1 MTSLETVK
9 RYLRI
14 NGSGEDALLTSLSSA
29 AKRYLLNAG
38 VKPPIPPTDLPFAT
52 VEFGEGEHGVVTVT
66 APVAGIEGDGYS
78 VQILEAEEVGEGE
91 EAELT
96 ATLDDKLI
104 TVTLAEGGN
113 TALGIAGAIA
123 ELGFEASASG
133 EGTGTFTEAMSAIQ
147 FSGGETEAE
156 NTYLQEQALYDT
168 AVSLYVD
175 KLYDGA
181 DNKALEA
188 AMTSI
193 ILQIKDYGG
202 VT

>member
-14 NGSGEDALLTSLSSA
+14 SGGEDDVLLASLISA
-29 AKRYLLNAG
+29 GQQYLENAG
-38 VKPPIPPTDLPFAT
+38 VTSPTPPDELPYAS
-52 VEFGEGEHGVVTVT
+52 VEFGEGEDGVITVT
-66 APVAGIEGDGYS
+66 APVAGIAGDGYS
-78 VQILEAEEVGEGE
+78 VRIVEAEEVGEGE

>member
-9 RYLRI
+9 RYLRVE
-14 NGSGEDALLTSLSSA
+14 GSGDDRLLASLLLA
-29 AKRYLLNAG
+29 AQQYLLNAG

-52 VEFGEGEHGVVTVT
+52 VEFSEGEDGAVTIT
-66 APVAGIEGDGYS
+66 APVAGVAGDGYS
-78 VQILEAEEVGEGE
+78 VRILEAEEVGEE
-91 EAELT
+91 EPPTLS
-96 ATLDDKLI
+96 ATLDDKQI
-104 TVTLAEGGN
+104 TVTLGDGGN
-113 TALGIAGAIA
+113 TAMEIAEAIA

-133 EGTGTFTEAMSAIQ
+133 DGSGTFTEAMAAIP
-147 FSGGETEAE
+147 FSGGETPEE
-156 NTYLQEQALYDT
+156 NVYLQEQALYDT